1 MTHLISRAP
10 MSGDFHWR
18 EILSYLL
25 FLLVEFFEWRE
36 RYRVLHEHLPPPLP
50 FPQHVVVVSMPTFD
64 DMFIAKKILF
74 SPLVPPPNQLQIQT
88 SDWSVMVSTEG
99 GVCEPWHL
107 DTNPTTW

>member
-64 DMFIAKKILF
+64 DMFITKTSYLLPSF
-74 SPLVPPPNQLQIQT
+74 PPQINSKSKRLTGALWCQQRVACANLGT
-88 SDWSVMVSTEG
+88 WI
-99 GVCEPWHL
+99 
-107 DTNPTTW
+107 PT